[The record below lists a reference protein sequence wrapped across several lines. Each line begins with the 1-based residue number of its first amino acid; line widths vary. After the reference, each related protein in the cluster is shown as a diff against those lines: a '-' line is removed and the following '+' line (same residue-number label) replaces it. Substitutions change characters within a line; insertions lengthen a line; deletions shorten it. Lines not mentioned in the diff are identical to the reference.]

1 MGIGEMKKVGVEEK
15 TIDNG
20 YDLYYSKV
28 PYENRAEEGR
38 GIVVVSPELAKKA
51 YEETSSPIIVVWL
64 ELEEKNPLYR
74 YMDQ

>member
-20 YDLYYSKV
+20 YDLYYYIK
-28 PYENRAEEGR
+28 EGM

-51 YEETSSPIIVVWL
+51 YEEISSPIIVVWL